1 MKNIFSIA
9 IVAAAASMLSACYG
23 DDSTANYKT
32 VNPITIVDQGADALS
47 IYPLDTLRIKP
58 ISYKEG
64 RSDADLTF
72 SWTLHN
78 QNIVPTVLGEE
89 MTLKAKMNFQPMG
102 APYRLVYR
110 VTDPAS
116 GLFVEKIYSVTVMSP
131 FGTGLIVCDSRDGQ
145 TSDVS
150 LCMHR
155 NFLTGSVADTVMRNL
170 FSAFNGRNIDGLV
183 TGAVSTYYQTFAT
196 LTVGTPKEIVRVDP
210 RDYSFIDSNGAMFF
224 NDPGVYNI
232 RAVLNDANS
241 GYDIVNNG
249 GKIHVRS
256 FQSGNR
262 LYAYNFVMP
271 DMSATD
277 ITIAHKPYWNPAL
290 CFDRS
295 TGRFLSLDNSK
306 NRFSIPAANT
316 SDAASYTGWEEY
328 ECLAIFDGNRSR
340 THAVVR
346 HRTTGLVRVLAFS
359 NTTSYPYQLSSM
371 QIYDLPSD
379 ICPEIDKARFFCST
393 EQAHAIYYATADKVY
408 MVSIVVANALKTTV
422 EYTAPAGEEITY
434 LYPWTN
440 YRATGT
446 VDMTNPNPTAT
457 PPVQT
462 VAARNRM
469 LVISTYN
476 GSTGE
481 GFVNTVAIGTVTLGT
496 LEKNRD
502 LHKRFGGFGR
512 ISITTLQEK

>member
-170 FSAFNGRNIDGLV
+170 FSAFNGRNIDGADHV
-183 TGAVSTYYQTFAT
+183 MVVAGSDKRGTIYGVYEISRQIGVSPWYWWAD
-196 LTVGTPKEIVRVDP
+196 VPVRQQENLFVK
-210 RDYSFIDSNGAMFF
+210 
-224 NDPGVYNI
+224 PGVYTDGEPQVRYRGI
-232 RAVLNDANS
+232 FIND
-241 GYDIVNNG
+241 
-249 GKIHVRS
+249 
-256 FQSGNR
+256 
-262 LYAYNFVMP
+262 
-271 DMSATD
+271 
-277 ITIAHKPYWNPAL
+277 
-290 CFDRS
+290 
-295 TGRFLSLDNSK
+295 
-306 NRFSIPAANT
+306 
-316 SDAASYTGWEEY
+316 E
-328 ECLAIFDGNRSR
+328 
-340 THAVVR
+340 
-346 HRTTGLVRVLAFS
+346 
-359 NTTSYPYQLSSM
+359 
-371 QIYDLPSD
+371 
-379 ICPEIDKARFFCST
+379 
-393 EQAHAIYYATADKVY
+393 
-408 MVSIVVANALKTTV
+408 
-422 EYTAPAGEEITY
+422 APAFQGWCNEKFGGVNSRMYEHMFELILRQKGNFLWPAMWGNMFFYDDPRNGE
-434 LYPWTN
+434 LAN
-440 YRATGT
+440 
-446 VDMTNPNPTAT
+446 DMGI
-457 PPVQT
+457 V
-462 VAARNRM
+462 
-469 LVISTYN
+469 
-476 GSTGE
+476 
-481 GFVNTVAIGTVTLGT
+481 IGTTHH
-496 LEKNRD
+496 EPM
-502 LHKRFGGFGR
+502 GR
-512 ISITTLQEK
+512 AHEEWKVSGSGDWNERTCILPPLLTMS